1 MELKK
6 TNWSIQGNVSDGEV
20 KETVNSVNYNIVNAK
35 GEQIG
40 TLNVHLG
47 GFSMNV
53 SREFGTVDEM
63 TAAIQSALNEM
74 YKEEV

>member
-53 SREFGTVDEM
+53 SREFGTVEEM
-63 TAAIQSALNEM
+63 TAAIQSALSEM

>member
-6 TNWSIQGNVSDGEV
+6 TSWSIQGNVSDGKE
-20 KETVNSVNYNIVNAK
+20 KETVNSVSYSIENSK

-40 TLNVHLG
+40 SLNVHLG

-53 SREFGTVDEM
+53 TREFGTVDEM
-63 TAAIQSALNEM
+63 AATIKSALSEM